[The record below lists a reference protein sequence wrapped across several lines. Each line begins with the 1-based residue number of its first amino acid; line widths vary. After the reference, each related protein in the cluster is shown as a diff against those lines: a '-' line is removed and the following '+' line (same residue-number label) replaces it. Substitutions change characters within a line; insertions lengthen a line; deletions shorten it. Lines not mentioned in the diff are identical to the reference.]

1 LRNKILK
8 KNKRKPQPKR
18 ANTATNPRM
27 ASASRFAL
35 SRQSAASARMWFL
48 RALCA
53 IAEGADVGVK
63 PDAAAPE
70 CCLPA
75 VLHDAQSRLC
85 VMGGRAGM
93 PRSLG
98 SVYAGSVLRFLGGFR
113 GLQQHRTVSVLGLF
127 NWQDV
132 AVTRDGSMLLVSA
145 YHQHCVYLVDAATG
159 DVTRTLGGG
168 CGRSGHGPLQF
179 NLPSVVCVSPD
190 NFVFVAEY
198 GNRRVQVLTP
208 QLDFH
213 GFVGVKHLHGPHG
226 VCADTGVI
234 AVSEITA
241 GQIVLF
247 SRRDGALLRRF
258 GSPGRGAGQ
267 LACPLGLCFLGES
280 GRIAVANEDERISV
294 FSFDGTFVCHV
305 SDTAL
310 RFPVAIAC
318 SAFGELVVATKS
330 GVVVVSAGGEVL
342 DTISTTKFTGV
353 AVHGDSVFA
362 VTRDGTCVV
371 FA

>member
-1 LRNKILK
+1 
-8 KNKRKPQPKR
+8 
-18 ANTATNPRM
+18 M
-27 ASASRFAL
+27 AVASRFAL

-98 SVYAGSVLRFLGGFR
+98 SVYAGSVVRFLGGFR
-113 GLQQHRTVSVLGLF
+113 GLQQHRTVSVVGMRIFDSL
-127 NWQDV
+127 DV
-132 AVTRDGSMLLVSA
+132 AVTRDSGTLLVTA
-145 YHQHCVYLVDAATG
+145 HHQHCVYLVDVATG
-159 DVTRTLGGG
+159 DVIRTLGGG
-168 CGRSGHGPLQF
+168 GGHLGNGPLQF
-179 NLPSVVCVSPD
+179 NLPSFVCVSPD
-190 NFVFVAEY
+190 DFVFVAEY
-198 GNRRVQVLTP
+198 GNHRVQVLSP

-213 GFVGVKHLHGPHG
+213 SFVGVEHLRGPHG
-226 VCADTGVI
+226 VGADNGVI
-234 AVSEITA
+234 AVSDIKA
-241 GQIVLF
+241 CKIFLF
-247 SRRDGALLRRF
+247 SRRDGALLRCF
-258 GSPGRGAGQ
+258 GSPGSGAGQ
-267 LACPLGLCFLGES
+267 LACPLGLCVLGES
-280 GRIAVANEDERISV
+280 GRIAVANATTQRISV

-310 RFPVAIAC
+310 CAPEAVAC
-318 SAFGELVVATKS
+318 SAFGELVVATKR
-330 GVVVVSAGGEVL
+330 GVVVLSASGELL
-342 DTISTTKFTGV
+342 DKISTDIFTGV
-353 AVHGDSVFA
+353 AVHGDRVFA
-362 VTRDGTCVV
+362 VTALGTCVV